1 LCGVRLG
8 RQHGVVQAHGGRA
21 NRLNRDCRAHKA
33 KAKTKT
39 AVTFRRETK
48 AFEAGIQAG
57 KHCLITLPGVIASR
71 GGIPILDG
79 GKMIGAVACSGGIG
93 AQHALVAKAGIA
105 GMK

>member
-1 LCGVRLG
+1 MDGAQIASITIAG
-8 RQHGVVQAHGGRA
+8 
-21 NRLNRDCRAHKA
+21 HKA
-33 KAKTKT
+33 KA

-57 KHCLITLPGVIASR
+57 NRDLITLPGVIGSR

-79 GKMIGAVACSGGIG
+79 GNMIGAIACSGGTS
-93 AQHALVAKAGIA
+93 AQHELVAKAGIG

>member
-1 LCGVRLG
+1 MYDS
-8 RQHGVVQAHGGRA
+8 GGNMVSFKHMDGA
-21 NRLNRDCRAHKA
+21 QIASITIAGHKA
-33 KAKTKT
+33 KA

-57 KHCLITLPGVIASR
+57 NRYLITLPGVIGSR

-79 GKMIGAVACSGGIG
+79 GKMIGAIACSGGTS
-93 AQHALVAKAGIA
+93 AQDELVAKAGIG